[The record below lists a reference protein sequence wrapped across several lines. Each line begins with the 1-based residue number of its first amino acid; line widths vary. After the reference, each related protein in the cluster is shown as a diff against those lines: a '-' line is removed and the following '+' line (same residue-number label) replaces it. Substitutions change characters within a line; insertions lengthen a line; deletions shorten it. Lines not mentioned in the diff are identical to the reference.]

1 MHCADRLWSACGRSI
16 TLDTYCFILYT
27 KYQILLF
34 MKICLITNLYPP
46 YSRGGA
52 EHVVYKTVKGM
63 LERGHKV
70 VVITTSPNGNDKDED
85 ENLTVYHFKPWNLF
99 FYTQAHKHNA
109 LMRALWHVVDMFN
122 FGSARYVKKIL
133 QAEKPDV
140 VHTHNL
146 MGIGFLIPLTIRK
159 FQPKADEPLAQK
171 IKHLHTIHDV
181 QLVEPSGIILKLREN
196 EWLYN
201 GAPTK
206 IYTWLMKRLVG
217 SPDVVISPSQFLL
230 DFYVNRGFFANSQK
244 VMLRNPV
251 SIDDVLI
258 ESHPY
263 NHMRFLYLGQIENHK
278 GVFFLV
284 ETFKELCDKEN
295 FQAELHIAGDGSEFK
310 KIGEMVK
317 DCKNIILHGKID
329 RVELPKLF
337 EQTDMTV
344 VPSLCYENSPTVIFE
359 SFSFGVPVLA
369 SRVEGIVELI
379 REGENGMTFET
390 GNKQAL
396 KEKLIYCIENIDK
409 IVDMGEKTNLSIKGL
424 SHSDYI
430 EKLDILYKK

>member
-1 MHCADRLWSACGRSI
+1 
-16 TLDTYCFILYT
+16 
-27 KYQILLF
+27 

-63 LERGHKV
+63 LEKGHKV

-99 FYTQAHKHNA
+99 FYTQAHKHNRFER
-109 LMRALWHVVDMFN
+109 LLWHIIDMFH
-122 FGSARYVKKIL
+122 FGSARYVRDIL
-133 QAEKPDV
+133 EKEKPDV

-159 FQPKADEPLAQK
+159 FQLKASCHRTDPSSGGDEPLAQK

-196 EWLYN
+196 EWRYN
-201 GAPTK
+201 GVPTK

-251 SIDDVLI
+251 SIDDVLV

-278 GVFFLV
+278 GVMFLV
-284 ETFKELCDKEN
+284 DAFKELCEQDD
-295 FQAELHIAGDGSEFK
+295 FQAELHIVGDGSEFK
-310 KIGEMVK
+310 KIQEMTK
-317 DCKNIILHGKID
+317 DCDNIILHGKID

-369 SRVEGIVELI
+369 SRVEGITELI

-390 GNKQAL
+390 GIKQAL

-409 IVDMGEKTNLSIKGL
+409 IVDMSEKTNLSIKGL
-424 SHSDYI
+424 SQSDYI
-430 EKLDILYKK
+430 QKLDILYKK